1 MSPSEPASPGRFAR
15 LALSVGA
22 LGVVF
27 GDIGT
32 SPLYTMRECL
42 AHMPPV
48 GRVEGILGILS
59 LMFWTLTVIVTIKYL
74 LVVMRADNRGEG
86 GIFALLALSRAG
98 FDKNAPGGIGLVTL
112 TILFGAALLYGDGVI
127 TPAVTVLGAA
137 EGFTSLSSA
146 FTPYVVAMACAILA
160 LLFWFQHQ
168 GTKAIGGVF
177 GPIMLVWFLVLAG
190 LGLWHVGQAPAV
202 LAALNPLHG
211 LRLLALHPHYVI
223 PLLGV
228 IVLTITGVEAL
239 YADMGHFGRAAI
251 ARAWLGVA
259 FPSLVL
265 NYFGEGAY
273 ALAHPGDPTNPFF
286 ALAPDGLPR
295 LLLIVLSIVAAIIAS
310 QALISGTYSLT
321 RQAIQLGYFPRLTVR
336 HTNPDQRGQI
346 YLPLV
351 NAALALGSIVMV
363 LGFRSSSN
371 LVGAYGIAVTGT
383 MVATS
388 FALYLVMVRNWH
400 WSRWAA
406 APLCAAFFA
415 IDFAFFYANLYKF
428 TTGGW
433 LPLAIAVGILAI
445 MHTWK
450 VGRTEIQEKVYS
462 GAINELQLA
471 EIAKSKLI
479 VRVPGSAV
487 FMAASPRGVPLA
499 LLHHLKSNKCLQQ
512 TTILLTISFEEIP
525 SVPPEERLVLTN
537 EGEGIWRAVGYY
549 GYMEPPDVGAL
560 CEDLRARGVPL
571 KPQEVTFYFNRE
583 MIVTGGSARMWE
595 WQKSFYAFLS
605 RNARPVKDYY
615 RVLPTQ
621 VIEIG
626 LPVQL

>member
-1 MSPSEPASPGRFAR
+1 MSSPDATPASRRAK

-48 GRVEGILGILS
+48 NRTQGILGILS
-59 LMFWTLTVIVTIKYL
+59 LMFWTLTVIVTLKYL

-86 GIFALLALSRAG
+86 GIFALLALCRSG
-98 FDKNAPGGIGLVTL
+98 FEKNAPGGIGLVTL
-112 TILFGAALLYGDGVI
+112 TILFGASLLYGDGVI
-127 TPAVTVLGAA
+127 TPAISVLGAA
-137 EGFTSLSSA
+137 EGFTSLNAA
-146 FTPYVVAMACAILA
+146 FTPYIEAIACVILVA
-160 LLFWFQHQ
+160 LFWFQYQ

-177 GPIMLVWFLVLAG
+177 GPIMLVWFAVLAG
-190 LGLWHVGQAPAV
+190 LGAWHVIQVPAV
-202 LAALNPLHG
+202 LAALSPVPG
-211 LRLLALHPHYVI
+211 LRLLALHPHYLI

-228 IVLTITGVEAL
+228 LVLTITGVEAL
-239 YADMGHFGRAAI
+239 YADMGHFGHAAI
-251 ARAWLGVA
+251 ARAWLAVT

-273 ALAHPGDPTNPFF
+273 ALAHPADTGNPFF

-295 LLLIVLSIVAAIIAS
+295 LLLIVLSIVAAVIAS

-336 HTNPDQRGQI
+336 HTNPDLRGQI

-351 NAALALGSIVMV
+351 NAALAVGSITMV

-371 LVGAYGIAVTGT
+371 LAGAYGIAVTGT
-383 MVATS
+383 MVVTT
-388 FALYLVMVRNWH
+388 FALYLVMTRNW
-400 WSRWAA
+400 RWPVWRAL
-406 APLCAAFFA
+406 PLCAFFFVVDFVFFFA
-415 IDFAFFYANLYKF
+415 NLHKF
-428 TTGGW
+428 SGGGW
-433 LPLAIAVGILAI
+433 LPLALGVGILI
-445 MHTWK
+445 VMHTWK

-462 GAINELQLA
+462 GAISELQLA
-471 EIAKSKLI
+471 EIAKSKSI

-512 TTILLTISFEEIP
+512 TTVLLTISFEEIP
-525 SVPPEERLVLTN
+525 QVPPEERLILTN
-537 EGEGIWRAVGYY
+537 EGEGVWRAVGYY
-549 GYMEPPDVGAL
+549 GYMESPDVGAL

-615 RVLPTQ
+615 KVLPTQ